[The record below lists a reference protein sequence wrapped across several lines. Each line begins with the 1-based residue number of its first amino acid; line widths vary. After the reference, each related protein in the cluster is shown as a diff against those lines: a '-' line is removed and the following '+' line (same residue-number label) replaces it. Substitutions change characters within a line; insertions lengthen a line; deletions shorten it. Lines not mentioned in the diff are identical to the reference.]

1 MTDVIRMIST
11 VASWIIAL
19 VMGLSLLI
27 LLIRYFTEPI
37 APGIAFPSLMRRLLN
52 GRPLHGAHAD
62 DSSTANRGLR
72 RRLRRN
78 EWALHNQMHILAWVI
93 CVVILSRLLIFASAL
108 IGCWL
113 DGSLT
118 AFFHDFEGHWIR
130 WDAGG
135 YLALAKEGYTE
146 ANRANLVLLPLYP
159 ALVRML
165 SPLMLGNMELTA
177 VLLSNLSLVGAGW
190 ALYSLVYETHGTL
203 SARRAVQLL
212 MFSPLSV
219 FFSVPYA
226 ESTFLF
232 LTMLSI
238 LLARRQQFIGAV
250 IVGVAASFTRLAGI
264 FTIIPVLQEILKHE
278 RRIHLWPRHKRRF
291 IFRVVLRTILTM
303 GISLGLFAYLL
314 INKISAGSWF
324 AFVDVQAQYWN
335 QTFGSISNTFKYSLE
350 TALTTNAPE
359 WLMGVWLPQCVGIVL
374 TSVLLLLISPRSDPG
389 DGLYSWAYLSAT
401 LAPTWLLT
409 GPRMIF
415 GMYTTYIM
423 LTRAARKKWVYV
435 LLMLCFVPLM
445 IVCSYMYT
453 VMGNLL

>member
-1 MTDVIRMIST
+1 MTDIIRMVSMI
-11 VASWIIAL
+11 ASWVIAV

-37 APGIAFPSLMRRLLN
+37 APGIAFPALMRRLLD
-52 GRPLHGAHAD
+52 GRPLHGAHTD

-78 EWALHNQMHILAWVI
+78 EWALHNQTQILVWVA
-93 CVVILSRLLIFASAL
+93 CVAVLSRLLIFAAAL
-108 IGCWL
+108 IGCRL

-130 WDAGG
+130 WDASG
-135 YLALAKEGYTE
+135 YLALAKEGYTA
-146 ANRANLVLLPLYP
+146 ANRSYLVLLPLYP
-159 ALVRML
+159 ALIRML
-165 SPLMLGNMELTA
+165 SPLLLGNMELTA
-177 VLLSNLSLVGAGW
+177 VLISNISLVGAGW

-203 SARRAVQLL
+203 NARRAVLLL

-238 LLARRQQFIGAV
+238 LLARRRQFIGAV
-250 IVGVAASFTRLAGI
+250 IVGMAASFTRLAGI
-264 FTIIPVLQEILKHE
+264 FTIIPVLQEIFKHE
-278 RRIHLWPRHKRRF
+278 QRIHLWPRHKRRF
-291 IFRVVLRTILTM
+291 IFRVVLRSLLTM
-303 GISLGLFAYLL
+303 AISLGLLAYLL
-314 INKISAGSWF
+314 INKLSAGSWF
-324 AFVDVQAQYWN
+324 AFIDVQAQYWN
-335 QTFGSISNTFKYSLE
+335 QTLGSISNTFKYSLE
-350 TALTTNAPE
+350 TALTSNAPE
-359 WLMGVWLPQCVGIVL
+359 WLVGIWLPQCVGIVL
-374 TSVLLLLISPRSDPG
+374 TSLLLLLLSTRSDPG

-415 GMYTTYIM
+415 GMYTIYIM
-423 LTRAARKKWVYV
+423 LTRAARRKWVYV
-435 LLMLCFVPLM
+435 LLMTCSVPLM
-445 IVCSYMYT
+445 ILCAYMYA
-453 VMGNLL
+453 VVGNLL